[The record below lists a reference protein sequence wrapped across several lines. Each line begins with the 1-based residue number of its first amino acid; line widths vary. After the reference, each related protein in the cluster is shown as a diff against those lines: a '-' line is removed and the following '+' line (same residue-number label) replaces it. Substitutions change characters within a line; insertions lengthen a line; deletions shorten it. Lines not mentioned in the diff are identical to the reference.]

1 MTPLVLT
8 IRKETIRV
16 SNSFHIV
23 YIAVIAALLVV
34 LGVSL
39 SRPSKT
45 VEVIKH
51 KTDSIVVVKYDTLT
65 ITKVVEV
72 EKKVVDTV
80 YVKSEGD
87 STLIPISEYRFFKP
101 NEYDITARGYNVTIP
116 SITVF
121 PKTTTRTV
129 TNTIEREVIAHKWDI
144 YGGFGLWRFRQEWMP
159 NIGLAV
165 KAPKNLLFTANLGYY
180 DKSLLFGGTV
190 YYSFGKK

>member
-1 MTPLVLT
+1 MPLVLT
-8 IRKETIRV
+8 IRKEITRV

-23 YIAVIAALLVV
+23 YIAVISALLVL

-39 SRPSKT
+39 SRPDKE
-45 VEVIKH
+45 VEVTKHLTDTIMVIKH
-51 KTDSIVVVKYDTLT
+51 DTLT
-65 ITKVVEV
+65 ITKIVEV
-72 EKKVVDTV
+72 ENRVVDTV

-129 TNTIEREVIAHKWDI
+129 TNTIEREVVAHKWDI

>member
-1 MTPLVLT
+1 M
-8 IRKETIRV
+8 

>member
-1 MTPLVLT
+1 M
-8 IRKETIRV
+8 
-16 SNSFHIV
+16 SNRFHII

-39 SRPSKT
+39 SRPDKA

-51 KTDSIVVVKYDTLT
+51 KTDSLIVVKHDTLT

-87 STLIPISEYRFFKP
+87 STPIPISEYRFFKP
-101 NEYDITARGYNVTIP
+101 NEYDITARGFNVTMP

-121 PKTTTRTV
+121 PKTITKTV
-129 TNTIEREVIAHKWDI
+129 TNTIEKEVAIHKWEI
-144 YGGFGLWRFRQEWMP
+144 YGGFGIWRFKDEWIP
-159 NIGLAV
+159 NIGLAA
-165 KAPKNLLFTANLGYY
+165 KAPKNLLLAANLGYY
-180 DKSLLFGGTV
+180 DKNLLYGGTV
-190 YYSFGKK
+190 YYNFGKK

>member
-1 MTPLVLT
+1 MNNIKVHFIYLA
-8 IRKETIRV
+8 
-16 SNSFHIV
+16 IV
-23 YIAVIAALLVV
+23 AALLVV

-51 KTDSIVVVKYDTLT
+51 KTDSIVVVKHDTLT

-72 EKKVVDTV
+72 ENRVVDTV

-87 STLIPISEYRFFKP
+87 STPIPISEYRFFKP

-121 PKTTTRTV
+121 PKTIETIVTKTT
-129 TNTIEREVIAHKWDI
+129 EKEVLARQWDL
-144 YGGFGLWRFRQEWMP
+144 YLGGGIWRHQEEWIP
-159 NIGLAV
+159 NIGFTV
-165 KAPKNLLFTANLGYY
+165 KTPRNFLFGANFGYY
-180 DKSLLFGGTV
+180 SKGIILGGNIQYKITHN
-190 YYSFGKK
+190 K